1 MGRLLLIF
9 FSFKVGR
16 LLAREGG
23 NCEEVV
29 SSPEKIILHLVHV
42 LIFWIGN
49 KVRSNST
56 FACILQCT
64 CMTYMYIVHTFYVYV
79 WRKFKK
85 IQVYLT
91 CGKAMWST
99 VVEKSENLWKMN
111 LVRAGKRPTTQLW
124 WFSPFLS
131 VCCFTS
137 PRIQHRSSHL
147 LDLWGDK

>member
-9 FSFKVGR
+9 LSFKVGR

-29 SSPEKIILHLVHV
+29 SSPEKIILHLVHTK
-42 LIFWIGN
+42 LIELVIRYEVTAHFHVFYN
-49 KVRSNST
+49 VH
-56 FACILQCT
+56 C
-64 CMTYMYIVHTFYVYV
+64 TYMYGEI
-79 WRKFKK
+79 FKE

-111 LVRAGKRPTTQLW
+111 LVRAGKKPKTQ
-124 WFSPFLS
+124 
-131 VCCFTS
+131 
-137 PRIQHRSSHL
+137 Q
-147 LDLWGDK
+147 